1 MTDHLLSVE
10 GLSVEFDAGDATAR
24 AANDVSF
31 DVARGETV
39 CIVGESG
46 SGKTVT
52 CEAITRLTDGDVTG
66 NVRFEGTDLLSIP
79 EKRLREYRGSRIAY
93 VFQNPQNTLDPVYTV
108 GEQLAES
115 VAEHADEGVDA
126 RARAV
131 DLLDR
136 VGIPDPAVRA
146 DNYPHEFSGGM
157 KQRVA
162 IARALAGDP
171 DLLVADEPTT
181 ALDVTLESQILDLLA
196 DIQRERDTAVL
207 FVTHDMGVVAEIA
220 DRVVV
225 MYGGKV
231 MERGPVGDVF
241 ADPAHPYT
249 RALLG
254 SLPGGDGLPD
264 PIRGTPPNPTDHAA
278 GCRFHPRCDFAVEAC
293 RNGDH
298 PPHYE
303 LGDSD
308 REVSCVHYETE
319 DRPATA
325 LDESEGDE
333 S

>member
-1 MTDHLLSVE
+1 VSDPLLSVAD
-10 GLSVEFDAGDATAR
+10 LSVEFDAGRATAH
-24 AANDVSF
+24 ATEDVSF
-31 DVARGETV
+31 DVESGETV

-66 NVRFEGTDLLSIP
+66 DVRFEGADLLSIS

-231 MERGPVGDVF
+231 MERGPVEDVF

-249 RALLG
+249 RALLR
-254 SLPGGDGLPD
+254 SLPDGDGLPE
-264 PIRGTPPNPTDHAA
+264 PIQGTPPDPTDHAA
-278 GCRFHPRCDFAVEAC
+278 GCRFHPRCDYAVEAC
-293 RNGDH
+293 RTGDH
-298 PPHYE
+298 PPDFE
-303 LGDSD
+303 LDDGRD
-308 REVSCVHYETE
+308 VSCVHYETE
-319 DRPATA
+319 DRPTTA
-325 LDESEGDE
+325 LDEPRGEDQ
-333 S
+333 